1 MTVHNVS
8 HQQGIALVQVLII
21 SFILALLGIFINQ
34 SVQQQVNVTK
44 QIQNKFTMRLE
55 LEEAETQLFTALL
68 AYSKYPEVNSENP
81 VVKNWNFYGKEFKLT
96 DSTYATL
103 TDIRSLAGLNINNA
117 KLIKSIFLQL
127 GVDDVQTEH
136 YISSLLDWIDENDY
150 HLINGAESAYY
161 RAQGKHYQPRNYY
174 LQSINEALL
183 IRGAQQVDSE
193 QFQQY
198 FTTDFVGGFN
208 PLNAPEVILHAFIK
222 DDTIANKVIKRRNNG
237 TLTSLDFY
245 RLTGVDEGE
254 FITFATSNKIR
265 VQLRTVLNGAQ
276 LTKQY
281 TLDASPR
288 TYKKPMAFYKVSWN
302 KL

>member
-1 MTVHNVS
+1 MERNTS
-8 HQQGIALVQVLII
+8 MQQGIALVQVLII

-34 SVQQQVNVTK
+34 SVQQQVDVTK
-44 QIQNKFTMRLE
+44 QIQNKFAMRLE

-68 AYSKYPEVNSENP
+68 AYNKYPNTSSENS

-103 TDIRSLAGLNINNA
+103 TDTRALVGLNINNA
-117 KLIKSIFLQL
+117 SLVKKTLLQL
-127 GVDDVQTEH
+127 NVDEAKAEQFV
-136 YISSLLDWIDENDY
+136 SSLLDWIDENDN
-150 HLINGAESAYY
+150 HLMNGAESAYY
-161 RAQGKHYQPRNYY
+161 SGQGKHYQPRDHY
-174 LQSINEALL
+174 LQSINEVKL
-183 IRGAQQVDSE
+183 IRGAEQVALK
-193 QFQQY
+193 QFKQY

-208 PLNAPEVILHAFIK
+208 PLNAPELILHAFIK
-222 DDTIANKVIKRRNNG
+222 DDTITNKVIERRKNG
-237 TLTSLDFY
+237 TLNSLDFY

-254 FITFATSNKIR
+254 FITFATANKIR

-288 TYKKPMAFYKVSWN
+288 TYRKPMSFYKVSWN
-302 KL
+302 KS